1 MYCNGGKPLW
11 TPTVTKTKPLF
22 NHLMACIIR
31 RWSLSRQIKSA
42 DKFCE
47 ICDAFILDKEH
58 NIDIYAHISFH
69 SLHFNIRDKIQ
80 RSGVFQEV
88 FIHVYITLDT
98 WTTRSMETVLL
109 ATQSKVLRNS
119 DVHVLRLYP
128 RTSSSFRNTQFLVTR
143 TIMSRQTQ
151 LQRTKQKCE
160 CVCFRT
166 KHFSDLVSVI
176 LYNLSRRWTHSFAIH
191 WFICFTK
198 QCPYVGSVSLNFAV
212 SVYVNTIWRFISATK
227 ARQNI

>member
-1 MYCNGGKPLW
+1 
-11 TPTVTKTKPLF
+11 
-22 NHLMACIIR
+22 
-31 RWSLSRQIKSA
+31 
-42 DKFCE
+42 
-47 ICDAFILDKEH
+47 
-58 NIDIYAHISFH
+58 
-69 SLHFNIRDKIQ
+69 
-80 RSGVFQEV
+80 
-88 FIHVYITLDT
+88 
-98 WTTRSMETVLL
+98 METVLL

-176 LYNLSRRWTHSFAIH
+176 LYNLSRR
-191 WFICFTK
+191 
-198 QCPYVGSVSLNFAV
+198 
-212 SVYVNTIWRFISATK
+212 
-227 ARQNI
+227 